1 MKRSALARLEQLNQI
16 KLDEAQKDEVL
27 SFFAK
32 REEDVRMLDKIDTA
46 DVDTMV
52 HVAPI
57 EIELRE
63 DVVETAYSRQELQ
76 AQAPQTDAG
85 YFCVPRVID

>member
-1 MKRSALARLEQLNQI
+1 MRESLKKLEALNQI
-16 KLDEAQKDEVL
+16 KLTDAQKEDVL
-27 SFFAK
+27 LFFAK

-52 HVAPI
+52 HVVPI

-85 YFCVPRVID
+85 YFCVPRVIE

>member
-1 MKRSALARLEQLNQI
+1 MMRESLKKLEVLNQI
-16 KLDEAQKDEVL
+16 KLTDAQKEDVL

-32 REEDVRMLDKIDTA
+32 REEDVRMLDEIDTS
-46 DVDTMV
+46 DVEAMV

-63 DVVETAYSRQELQ
+63 DVVETVYSRQELQ
-76 AQAPQTDAG
+76 VQAPQTDAG
-85 YFCVPRVID
+85 YFCVPRVIE

>member
-1 MKRSALARLEQLNQI
+1 MKRESLKKLETLNQI
-16 KLDEAQKDEVL
+16 KLTDAQKEDVL

-32 REEDVRMLDKIDTA
+32 REEDVRMLDEIDTS
-46 DVDTMV
+46 DVEAMV

-63 DVVETAYSRQELQ
+63 DVVETVYSRQELQ
-76 AQAPQTDAG
+76 AQAPQTDVG
-85 YFCVPRVID
+85 YFCVPRVIE

>member
-1 MKRSALARLEQLNQI
+1 MMRESLKKLEALNQI
-16 KLDEAQKDEVL
+16 KLTDAQKEDVL
-27 SFFAK
+27 LFFAK

-85 YFCVPRVID
+85 YFCVPRVIE

>member
-1 MKRSALARLEQLNQI
+1 MRESLKKLEALNQI
-16 KLDEAQKDEVL
+16 KLTDAQKEDVL

-32 REEDVRMLDKIDTA
+32 REEDVRMLDEIDTS
-46 DVDTMV
+46 DVEAMV

-85 YFCVPRVID
+85 YFCVPRVIE